1 MNTTLKHRSETHSLF
16 PHLTHKRLSSIAPIY
31 SKFWFFH
38 PFCPKTEN
46 FLAPPNRIF
55 IAQSKQISA
64 PNTKFFAPK
73 LSLKQ
78 LLHPRVGKPVWTT
91 DHDSCIWLICLYLIC
106 PARWFFELIWNWG
119 WTDRGLPTLSL
130 KHAWELVGLPVC
142 LRLTHFPSHRPQAVG
157 LGAAPQPQRQ
167 WAHISPPTTPSPTA
181 PQAVGLWLSPT
192 HFSPFILNSCQVL
205 PPRSHAHGK

>member
-1 MNTTLKHRSETHSLF
+1 MTEWVILQYLICEYLICYFIYYFICLFFEHRPANSQALEWDSLIISPSHSQALVKHCPNLQKILVFST
-16 PHLTHKRLSSIAPIY
+16 
-31 SKFWFFH
+31 

-78 LLHPRVGKPVWTT
+78 LLHPRVGRPVWTT
-91 DHDSCIWLICLYLIC
+91 DHDSCIWLIWRRIFLLYVCITFV
-106 PARWFFELIWNWG
+106 RRGDFVELIWNWV

-142 LRLTHFPSHRPQAVG
+142 LRLTHFPLPQAVQG
-157 LGAAPQPQRQ
+157 KQVFPLLFAPNQKLY
-167 WAHISPPTTPSPTA
+167 A
-181 PQAVGLWLSPT
+181 P
-192 HFSPFILNSCQVL
+192 N
-205 PPRSHAHGK
+205 